1 MSFTQKDLLNSCAKI
16 DSGIQSKK
24 TQESKLIDTI
34 KKQNKRI
41 KASDQGKAATS
52 GKLI

>member
-1 MSFTQKDLLNSCAKI
+1 MSFTQKDLLNSCNKI
-16 DSGIQSKK
+16 DNAIESKK
-24 TQESKLIDTI
+24 TQEAKLVDTI

-41 KASDQGKAATS
+41 KASDPGKAATS